1 MRCLGLDIGDR
12 RIGIAIS
19 DPSGILAS
27 PLTII
32 ERGEDRS
39 AVDAIVAIVKENGVG
54 RVIAGLPR
62 SLDGSLGPQAQKVM
76 GFTDKLRAVLPVPLE
91 FRDERLSTV
100 SARRGMKE
108 AMGKKARREIKD
120 DALAAAVILQ
130 SYLEEGRPD

>member
-12 RIGIAIS
+12 RIGVAMS

-32 ERGEDRS
+32 ERGEDR
-39 AVDAIVAIVKENGVG
+39 AAIDAIINIVKENEVG

-62 SLDGSLGPQAQKVM
+62 SLDGSVGSQAQKVID
-76 GFTDKLRAVLPVPLE
+76 FADKLRAVLPVPLE

-108 AMGKKARREIKD
+108 SMSKKARRETKD

-130 SYLEEGRPD
+130 NYLEEGRPD

>member
-12 RIGIAIS
+12 RIGVAMS

-27 PLTII
+27 PLRII
-32 ERGEDRS
+32 ERGEDQE
-39 AVDAIVAIVKENGVG
+39 AVDAIIGIVKENQVG
-54 RVIAGLPR
+54 RVVAGLPR
-62 SLDGSLGPQAQKVM
+62 SLDGSVGAQAQKVLDFA
-76 GFTDKLRAVLPVPLE
+76 GKLRAVLPVPLE

-108 AMGKKARREIKD
+108 AMSKKDRRETKD
-120 DALAAAVILQ
+120 DAMAAAIILQ